1 MHLTDTQKRLHAKIK
16 AELGREVIAA
26 LEDDEIIEIMLNS
39 DGSLWIDRLGKGM
52 QLITKH
58 TCSPQAAIHT
68 IASYLNTNITNDNP
82 VLECNLP
89 LDGARFEAV
98 VSPVVEN
105 PSFTIRKKAKKIFT
119 LDEYEEKGI
128 LAKTDLTLMK
138 ISIPENLE
146 VKEILKFCI
155 QNKKN
160 ILISGGAGSGKTTLT
175 NALIDT
181 MSQLTPNDRII
192 IIEDALEIQCKS
204 KNNVIFRS
212 DRFNENMSTNRLLA
226 VTMRYRPDRILV
238 GEVRGKEALTLLKSW
253 NTGHPGGISTIH
265 ADSAI
270 STLARLESLINESED
285 VRGSD
290 VRSLVGEAVDVIIN
304 ISKTGSEA
312 GRNIQEIIE
321 VKDYDPLN
329 QKYNIRRLV

>member
-1 MHLTDTQKRLHAKIK
+1 MLTDTQKRLHTKIK
-16 AELGREVIAA
+16 AELGREVMAA
-26 LEDDEIIEIMLNS
+26 LEDDSIIEIMLNP
-39 DGSLWIDRLGKGM
+39 DGNLWIDHLAKGM
-52 QLITKH
+52 EKIEKH
-58 TCSPQAAIHT
+58 TCSAQAAIHT
-68 IASYLNTNITNDNP
+68 IASYLNTNITVVNP

-89 LDGARFEAV
+89 IDGSRFEAV
-98 VSPVVEN
+98 IAPVTEN

-119 LDEYEEKGI
+119 LDEYEAKGI
-128 LAKTDLTLMK
+128 LRKTNLTLSK
-138 ISIPENLE
+138 ISIPDNLN
-146 VKEILKFCI
+146 VKEILEFCI
-155 QNKKN
+155 KNKKN
-160 ILISGGAGSGKTTLT
+160 ILISGGTGSGKTTLT

-181 MSQLTPNDRII
+181 MSILTPNDRII

-226 VTMRYRPDRILV
+226 VTMRYRPDRIIV

-265 ADSAI
+265 ADSAL
-270 STLARLESLINESED
+270 STLTRLESLINESED

-290 VRSLVGEAVDVIIN
+290 IRSLIGETVDVIIN

-321 VKDYDPLN
+321 VEGYDPLSK
-329 QKYNIRRLV
+329 KYNTRNLI